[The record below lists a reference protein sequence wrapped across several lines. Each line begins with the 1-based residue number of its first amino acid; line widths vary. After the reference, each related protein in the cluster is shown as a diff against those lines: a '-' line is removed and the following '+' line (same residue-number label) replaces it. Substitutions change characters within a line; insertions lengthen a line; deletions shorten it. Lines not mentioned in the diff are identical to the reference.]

1 MEEDERQK
9 KVQAGKEKL
18 AELLKKKNSRS
29 KKKKKTDQCSL
40 EEVNEGEHMSDH
52 TATETDESFQSTE
65 EVQQIDQTSS
75 ETTVQDMQ
83 ESLGH
88 IDNLTESAVEENI
101 EESSYK
107 AVIEEYR
114 IKDSDS
120 SGWVLIVVW
129 SNSILHEAGGAFR
142 LLTGSTWMLVH
153 IDNLTESAVEENI
166 EESSYKAVI
175 EEYRIKIR
183 EFQNAL
189 IQRDD
194 IISQLSERLVT
205 TLENRDAIQADAS
218 TQAEALAQEI
228 STLKLQLKQATDV
241 VGKQKSKTGISA
253 QELLETKN
261 QVIFLQQE
269 KVHKDSVIVNLSQR
283 VSSMSSELDILQ
295 EEHQTEL
302 NNWKET
308 FETNQSLWEN
318 KHQQIQCLL
327 KEEQCEKYKLSSQ
340 VEELQK
346 QLAENDEHM
355 ARLSAS
361 LVDNQHKVQELQ
373 GLLDDAQ
380 NRSRLEIDTLK
391 EESLK
396 KDKKL
401 QAAQAEIE
409 ELIQESE
416 MKAQQLIKELEKQKQ
431 QNVQSS
437 GAVDQQLTALKVKLE
452 KEHSQNIMTI
462 KAEMLKQLHFEVS
475 AVEQKLQAA
484 IAERNNLNEEL
495 KKVKS
500 CSDNEHLTNGH
511 SYVSSHEGAGD
522 SKDQFHSDLLYFMK
536 QCEFLVE
543 QNDHLLQQ
551 LSTFKDCHKTQA
563 KQIVSGDAFYTQS
576 NIGEDER
583 VRNES
588 NLRQTENQVEL
599 VEKTSKLLVLQP
611 PGTSFDDTSERLEFG
626 LQPLDLDNRES
637 TEEELFGTEGKASSS
652 DNNQNELSSLVKDY
666 FTSLCLQFKSVWIM
680 NNELLQNVRSL
691 RECINA
697 LKLELDDEKCKEFH
711 FEFLESLTT
720 PEEILQKSLR
730 IAACKN
736 IQQELLQQN
745 NVLSLKFKEATD
757 GAELL
762 NIQLQDSDDKVKDL
776 KQKINNLGHEE
787 GSYTEIAHNNCQNWI
802 SDNDPALEE
811 NPQLQETMIS
821 INGKRLS
828 QESVKKLERTIELE
842 CEGEEPKMTQPKHF
856 QDLQYDH
863 VVSEKDQLSKH
874 LEHLQEKYDQEV
886 SEKHQ
891 QSKQLEHLQEKY
903 DQEVSEKDQ
912 LSKQLEHLQEKY
924 DQEMSEKHQLS
935 KQLEHLQEKYDQE
948 MSEKNQ
954 LDKVEHLEHLQE
966 DYKQVVFGKNKLAE
980 EITNLL
986 LSQQNYDL
994 LVSERDQLLKE
1005 VQQLQGL
1012 LKETKEDKFENVEL
1026 QNQYTIAD
1034 LKSQVDKLSNEN
1046 DCLKSE
1052 NKGLNEKLSE
1062 YQYQVKELLANT
1074 SQTEGEPCDQ
1084 KTTLDKILW
1093 KLEDLTRDKKV
1104 AKDYTSHCV
1113 TPEVS
1118 QLEKSF
1124 YFAVPKE
1131 IEEKFEKYVI
1141 LLQNKIYLLENE
1153 RQDFNKLKEEFQC
1166 LETDKMHLEEKLEN
1180 LETSI
1185 GELSKIK
1192 YLLADSRRERDMF
1205 ETKCKE
1211 LSQELENVHTSEAL
1225 LRQTL
1230 HASYQKRDLENE
1242 SLKKNL
1248 NEYHVFIDQIK
1259 SVLLKASTDVAEF
1272 AVRNFQFEDISKI
1285 IESIQL
1291 LTEKLHNSHQ
1301 TISNLKEKVKKMAEL
1316 LDQYKN
1322 KNNML
1327 LQEIEEKRK
1336 NHMLD
1341 FDTLKAEIEE
1351 KHEAE
1356 MQEKVLELEEI
1367 HRNELREKEGEL
1379 INTRDYYT
1387 VEMDKLKSELESM
1400 QAAKQKLEEQTYELQ
1415 KCWNQTPN
1423 FTVSSQIGEEISKLS
1438 LVDPLPS
1445 ELTVIDKAAN
1455 SGDQS
1460 AFYNIDPKSFV
1471 GEDVTERE
1479 WKLKYEKL
1487 LQKHKV
1493 LDCLKEE
1500 LKVILEENNNTDTKL
1515 KELESELKKSEK
1527 HTETVVKLLKEK
1539 RESEQDLMVQVF
1551 NFQEANHKL
1560 EAKLEELK
1568 VQVSGLLFVKKA
1580 LEEEVQLGRQK
1591 VHSSKMD
1598 GLMEDLAVPEAEIS
1612 ELRTKLQSEVEL
1624 RNSLE
1629 ASVAHLS
1636 KRCELL
1642 DRGRNDL
1649 LVRMEELKDQVMH
1662 YLIEQQKTQSEL
1674 MNERFENH
1682 KTKQELIN
1690 LQIQLRATQIQDV
1703 SEVDNYF
1710 DEIVVKES
1718 SQTRTDCI
1726 GSSLSQSDQGLEKS
1740 VEGML
1745 GLSDKMDYLVN
1756 ISKTIMEEKQKFINQ
1771 LSEQEQVLNNLRKLL
1786 DKENF
1791 SANKDVEHLYSHLN
1805 QLQIQGEILRNEIEQ
1820 HTQTY
1825 SDISGILSDRSFLE
1839 QTQLVVKNAF
1849 LKSVKTSEYTPVQE
1863 HSCQSELS
1871 EEQVAG
1877 LELKFL
1883 EQLQKFVIQN
1893 QRLEAELQQKDL
1905 ILKKWQ
1911 QESMQRELEKAS
1923 EEALIEIEQ
1932 QEALSNLRRRLTAE
1946 ALQDLRL
1953 LREEMD
1959 RRHKKAMK
1967 ELENKLEMQHSKH
1980 VTHLE
1985 ASHKTQIAALQAENE
2000 RLQREQEKLTLS
2012 NEEAKM
2018 QIVSE
2023 ECLRNHVRRLM
2034 DELTCNQKALL
2045 ENIVLET
2052 EKYQKEQIQ
2061 AIKTKFQDQ
2070 LREETES
2077 IQSCNEKKLQAL
2089 VASLKLEFEKEK
2101 SLILK
2106 NQQEKIEKKHK
2117 EELNNLKRHLEEEI
2131 NNLKLKHVE
2140 HQRGKECSEVLAER
2154 LRDQL
2159 EEEKQQHIKTN
2170 LSHHSKTVFLHH
2182 QTDQQKISSNI
2193 HLNIYALLLSFF
2205 HFLSPLIF
2213 FYFQIFQRAL
2223 SSTLFSASDFLACH
2237 LRCLLHFATF
2247 WLWLVSHKCW
2257 TFVRGFSLWVLVG
2270 VLLGLVNWEFDAGYC
2285 TQCLEVRN
2293 KCLKELC
2300 DYHEI
2305 KEKTMVM
2312 PSTEA
2317 SGEIKEKTTAVS
2329 STEISIPSDEG
2340 MGNSQLIDVRL
2351 ESLLTQRE
2359 LLLKE
2364 AKAMHQRL
2372 LGVHLKNVGEL
2383 KQRVLDEYQ
2392 VVLAVH
2398 KEMNAELD
2406 KLGKEA
2412 SMSSKLKSLE
2422 AEKSELLGKLE
2433 ILNHQLDTAGYQ
2445 NQQLQ
2450 LLVAQLRKDGGCLN
2464 CKSMIDDKNLASGKE
2479 SCGSQLVSKG
2489 TLSQSITSLEEGRL
2503 SLFGKVPSEGGD
2515 VFREL
2520 DNHYRNMYELKIV
2533 EYKSQLQISK
2543 EELENSYQKRLEAE
2557 REKHEKQIM
2566 DIECQKTNLEKKYQS
2581 DLESL
2586 IASHE
2591 SEKRAL
2597 EQVYCEK
2604 LAEER
2609 KKLSEHALVSTVD
2622 EDSVNHLFDLEK
2634 LRCELEEKFLEE
2646 KDMLC
2651 KEHVTKVKEL
2661 ITEHTKELKVLQECR
2676 KDKNDQMIGFS
2687 KDSEADEIRQL
2698 TKEKEEILQNK
2709 LEIETKLNS
2718 QMADLIQEHHDDLQA
2733 QIEDTNIRFNEQRK
2747 TFEAELHHQLE
2758 SMKMYHGKEMQLQE
2772 RVLKE
2777 KHEETCATLE
2787 EEHKKQ
2793 LKELKSSHSTEIQQL
2808 QAMIEEQKMTSQK
2821 QIEDL
2826 KTNHSLEVDALQH
2839 KIEDL
2844 LKKNRDL
2851 FSKHFLEMEEV
2862 SLFYSNE
2869 SRQMSNKL
2877 RAKIEEEKHSYLSD
2891 LQSSFF
2897 FLNRENLRAKHC
2909 NVLSS
2914 SISEEDLRVL
2924 KENQKVEVRELH
2936 EHFKIDLEKA
2946 KVQAKKEANK
2956 KEQQNEAGML
2966 KEMEKLRLK
2975 MEMDM
2980 AVYASENERLARELE
2995 ELRDHIHLL
3004 SPDDSLC
3011 CFFFSLKKEKQI
3023 WNIRLGEQKI
3033 GKRTCETYKLTST
3046 GTTTL
3051 PRDWQ
3056 TGTELSTNDIQSW
3069 QVDTAQTNSR
3079 LLNVLSHLVKTFLDT
3094 EQDIQNHLT
3103 KLGLDAGYLN
3113 DGNQDDDHGTAA
3125 SHGSKE
3131 DFSNLSLGEGLSLE
3145 LTEDGPDLTP
3155 RTWEF
3160 FNSTVP
3166 PTESD
3171 TEGEDV
3177 VLGASYR
3184 LKAAVEK
3191 VLNILTELVE
3201 AQQNQ
3206 DFCELL
3212 KRNEDLVQELRE
3224 EGQAKDFL
3232 RMELIKTE
3240 SSMRNVEMEKVRLED
3255 SVHILTD
3262 TKIKQ
3267 TKEIGNLKAQIQELE
3282 HSQETLS
3289 EDRKL
3294 LEEQRYMLASSLGD
3308 PEQKLLQENSKLATE
3323 KRNLQKQHDRER
3335 QRLLARIHQLEL
3347 TLEEFRSEQDE
3358 MLEQKRRE
3366 MEDLKSQ
3373 MEAMEKQLQ
3382 YHKKFI
3388 EEQALEREQ
3397 ERDEYLKEVSKL
3409 QELVKEKERIQNSED
3424 RLTKEVE
3431 ALEQQLRAR
3440 IEDHKEVLRK
3450 REQIETEL
3458 HHTSD
3463 KIHDLRDVI
3472 RELELELDIKS
3483 RTEKDLNQQI
3493 VNLKET
3499 MSDQEKA
3506 HLELSSEVEQL
3517 RNSSSRSELNSHVRL
3532 LEEQLE
3538 TRGQQ
3543 LERMMYCQ
3551 SILQEFKAQIQSLEE
3566 KVENKTQQLEVLHL
3580 PIFSVSSVQS
3590 ESKDSH
3596 HLTVTEEIRELSP
3609 ASLDW
3614 EELRRLDDKIE
3625 VLIKAE
3631 EELMMRNK
3639 ELERQLKKAKLA
3651 EEEEQHEK
3659 LALQEQVNNQ
3669 LLQISALKARI
3680 EEQRHGGER
3689 GSPFLVG
3696 SEAFRQLGQL
3706 REALIKEQEQRE
3718 EVERK
3723 LQTVNMELEDLQKQ
3737 VKEKCDSIE
3746 ELEIQLETANSTNSE
3761 ITNTK
3766 KDLACLTKENEE
3778 LTTELKML
3786 KIKAANAPLPHYIQM
3801 LLDDKNEEID
3811 QLNNQIELLK
3821 KELKEAKI
3829 MVKSETLMP
3838 TMSFV
3843 SVNKNRFNSVS
3854 QIETGGSMSVSDE
3867 LFKTKEEAQELQ
3879 QIIENQT
3886 KNLENK
3892 DRVLA
3897 EKELGFQKTSDSL
3910 YGQIVSLNK
3919 EAEEKDNKMLVLK
3932 KENDALQT
3940 QVNSLLEEVE
3950 SLNQYQLAS
3959 NILEDN
3965 SLHTSKRLQ
3974 EDFDTVQ
3981 RMLEENQEELNTLNE
3996 EAETQVKLESEILT
4010 LKNLLEDEK
4019 QEHVIQR
4026 EQLKQEVEQLNE
4038 HLDMVHKDHENV
4050 VAQLKK
4056 ELEVLSSGHS
4066 HTQETLRQEILKLRE
4081 EFVSQDKESP
4091 GLEKITMQFM
4101 EMLSSLKQDVEKSKV
4116 LLSAEIIRQ
4125 VAETERETIHKEQ
4138 LQKAEES
4145 CQKEFDEDCRKVN
4158 NDFQNKL
4165 KEFEFELRDKFEK
4178 EKSELELNHKMK
4190 ISEIENKLKYQFE
4203 RDKEEEIQKVESSWV
4218 QHTEVMKQI
4227 HEDELQAL
4235 KKSHEDELQAS
4246 EKMHSTALENA
4257 KKHLNDYHQE
4267 DIAALRKTLEDAFHR
4282 EEEML
4287 QKNHEDDIRYLQE
4300 NWEKKFEAE
4309 QQNLHYR
4316 YQHELHQLKES
4327 IARKYEMDLSALQ
4340 MIHHEQFQK
4349 LSEDTSEHWKPQMS
4363 DLQRLRCKE
4372 IELTK
4377 ENLCRQ
4383 FEHEKMKMKEIHAE
4397 EINNIRESNEKS
4409 LEDLKNNFVLTY
4421 GDKSE
4426 HAEKAAASTLESEK
4440 QSLSHI
4446 HSFELQKLSEEYEKR
4461 IEHESLK
4468 YKQKYEDELKH
4479 EKDKIQGRFS
4489 EEWDTM
4495 QETHRSKIR
4504 EVREKAWNEL
4514 KSVREQLE
4522 TKHWETVRQLE
4533 EHLTLQHK
4541 MEQLEREKK
4550 HQEEMKN
4557 LEAHMLQQLEENK
4570 SAMQRSHQEEVEGLR
4585 EALRSSKQNSPNPYR
4600 ETSTSSSDGTS
4611 KYESG
4616 DPPSEYSS
4624 DFVGES
4630 DKVLPPEIKK
4640 LLQKVYIE
4648 GTQVLSLTEHK
4659 QLQSHV
4665 ASSLNVPPG
4674 KTKELQYSEK
4684 EKQLYIEELQV
4695 LKSLMKEELVG
4706 DKGKE
4711 ILVNVLNSIFKQ
4723 QREKLKQDLEEHV
4736 DVTDNVKRK
4745 MAQLEKDQKAALKN
4759 LAESLLKELSRV
4771 QLTLKHE
4778 RNQHYQA
4785 FHHLEQQ
4792 NINLEDQKS
4801 RFEWQIKTQKELLEF
4816 RAKQEKALADDLRSS
4831 LEAEK
4836 SRNGELVSKL
4846 NEQRS
4851 NCLRLENALSSL
4863 EDKLSQLRQAS
4874 VEDKKQ
4880 IENYVEIY
4888 EKEKSH
4894 SQTLL
4899 KALESER
4906 SNFTQLQLVL
4916 ESERR
4921 RSKTVHEHNSQIIQ
4935 DLKKSLNSSEGGNFS
4950 PMSTPCDVEKLRGG
4964 DVNRSL
4970 GVDLSNTLHLQATP
4984 VDEQKSL
4991 EKPCIRCNTLEMERT
5006 LWVQE
5011 QSKLQQSLHKAESE
5025 VIRLRLL
5032 LQTVGEESD
5041 KATLTSLENKVHKL
5055 YFKYR
5060 RAESYRRGLIY
5071 QKKYLMSL
5079 LGGYQATESATLV
5092 MLAKISGDEV
5102 TANHQTSLPP
5112 ISVFRSAVYA
5122 IIALQRMKYLMN
5134 RWNKVT
5140 NIHSSYSL
5148 QEPERLT
5155 HLGSP
5160 CQSSVPHGIG
5170 LPTAVVGVSVSS
5182 ISSQPTI
5189 HAGNHN
5195 KLFTSKLHSPVSG
5208 HSPLPLPTP
5217 TGSRSISPSALP
5229 VSAGGTSGS
5238 SQFVNNVY
5246 LTPPVREKN
5255 SSFIRS
5261 IPSHDLS
5268 ASSTKQAP
5276 ESERKENGKLGG
5288 YLTRL
5293 YKLHKTLGLD
5303 TENK

>member
-114 IKDSDS
+114 IK
-120 SGWVLIVVW
+120 
-129 SNSILHEAGGAFR
+129 
-142 LLTGSTWMLVH
+142 
-153 IDNLTESAVEENI
+153 
-166 EESSYKAVI
+166 
-175 EEYRIKIR
+175 IR

-205 TLENRDAIQADAS
+205 TLENRDAIQAEAS

-452 KEHSQNIMTI
+452 KENSQNIMTI

-563 KQIVSGDAFYTQS
+563 KQIVSGDAFYAQS

-611 PGTSFDDTSERLEFG
+611 PGTSFDDTSERREFG

-711 FEFLESLTT
+711 SEFLESLTT

-730 IAACKN
+730 IVACKN

-745 NVLSLKFKEATD
+745 NVLSLKFEEATD

-863 VVSEKDQLSKH
+863 VVSEKDQLSK
-874 LEHLQEKYDQEV
+874 
-886 SEKHQ
+886 
-891 QSKQLEHLQEKY
+891 
-903 DQEVSEKDQ
+903 
-912 LSKQLEHLQEKY
+912 QLEHLQEKY

-966 DYKQVVFGKNKLAE
+966 DYKQVVLEKNKLAE

-1104 AKDYTSHCV
+1104 VKDYTSHCV

-1166 LETDKMHLEEKLEN
+1166 LETDKMHLKEKLEN

-1185 GELSKIK
+1185 GELSEIK

-1301 TISNLKEKVKKMAEL
+1301 TINDLKEKVKKMAEL

-1327 LQEIEEKRK
+1327 LLEIEEKRK

-1379 INTRDYYT
+1379 INARDYYT
-1387 VEMDKLKSELESM
+1387 VEMEKLKSELESM

-1471 GEDVTERE
+1471 GEKDVTERE

-1500 LKVILEENNNTDTKL
+1500 LKVILEKNNNTDTKL

-1624 RNSLE
+1624 RNGLE

-1642 DRGRNDL
+1642 DQGRNDL

-1690 LQIQLRATQIQDV
+1690 LQILLRATQIQDV

-1710 DEIVVKES
+1710 DEIVVKEC

-1726 GSSLSQSDQGLEKS
+1726 GSSLSQRDQGLEKS
-1740 VEGML
+1740 VEEML

-1771 LSEQEQVLNNLRKLL
+1771 LREQKQVLNNLRKLL

-1791 SANKDVEHLYSHLN
+1791 SANKDVEHFYSHLN

-1923 EEALIEIEQ
+1923 EETLIEIEK

-1985 ASHKTQIAALQAENE
+1985 ASHKTQIAALQAENR
-2000 RLQREQEKLTLS
+2000 RLQREQERLTLS

-2159 EEEKQQHIKTN
+2159 EEEKQQHIKHLTQ
-2170 LSHHSKTVFLHH
+2170 HWHTVYL
-2182 QTDQQKISSNI
+2182 T
-2193 HLNIYALLLSFF
+2193 HLNKIMEKTKVMPSIEASGEIKEEITVL
-2205 HFLSPLIF
+2205 
-2213 FYFQIFQRAL
+2213 A
-2223 SSTLFSASDFLACH
+2223 STEASHD
-2237 LRCLLHFATF
+2237 
-2247 WLWLVSHKCW
+2247 
-2257 TFVRGFSLWVLVG
+2257 
-2270 VLLGLVNWEFDAGYC
+2270 
-2285 TQCLEVRN
+2285 
-2293 KCLKELC
+2293 
-2300 DYHEI
+2300 I

-2433 ILNHQLDTAGYQ
+2433 ILNHQLDAGYQ

-2450 LLVAQLRKDGGCLN
+2450 LLVAQ
-2464 CKSMIDDKNLASGKE
+2464 
-2479 SCGSQLVSKG
+2479 
-2489 TLSQSITSLEEGRL
+2489 
-2503 SLFGKVPSEGGD
+2503 
-2515 VFREL
+2515 
-2520 DNHYRNMYELKIV
+2520 
-2533 EYKSQLQISK
+2533 
-2543 EELENSYQKRLEAE
+2543 
-2557 REKHEKQIM
+2557 
-2566 DIECQKTNLEKKYQS
+2566 
-2581 DLESL
+2581 
-2586 IASHE
+2586 
-2591 SEKRAL
+2591 
-2597 EQVYCEK
+2597 
-2604 LAEER
+2604 
-2609 KKLSEHALVSTVD
+2609 
-2622 EDSVNHLFDLEK
+2622 
-2634 LRCELEEKFLEE
+2634 
-2646 KDMLC
+2646 
-2651 KEHVTKVKEL
+2651 
-2661 ITEHTKELKVLQECR
+2661 
-2676 KDKNDQMIGFS
+2676 
-2687 KDSEADEIRQL
+2687 
-2698 TKEKEEILQNK
+2698 
-2709 LEIETKLNS
+2709 
-2718 QMADLIQEHHDDLQA
+2718 
-2733 QIEDTNIRFNEQRK
+2733 
-2747 TFEAELHHQLE
+2747 
-2758 SMKMYHGKEMQLQE
+2758 
-2772 RVLKE
+2772 
-2777 KHEETCATLE
+2777 
-2787 EEHKKQ
+2787 
-2793 LKELKSSHSTEIQQL
+2793 
-2808 QAMIEEQKMTSQK
+2808 
-2821 QIEDL
+2821 
-2826 KTNHSLEVDALQH
+2826 
-2839 KIEDL
+2839 
-2844 LKKNRDL
+2844 
-2851 FSKHFLEMEEV
+2851 
-2862 SLFYSNE
+2862 
-2869 SRQMSNKL
+2869 
-2877 RAKIEEEKHSYLSD
+2877 
-2891 LQSSFF
+2891 
-2897 FLNRENLRAKHC
+2897 
-2909 NVLSS
+2909 
-2914 SISEEDLRVL
+2914 
-2924 KENQKVEVRELH
+2924 
-2936 EHFKIDLEKA
+2936 
-2946 KVQAKKEANK
+2946 
-2956 KEQQNEAGML
+2956 
-2966 KEMEKLRLK
+2966 
-2975 MEMDM
+2975 
-2980 AVYASENERLARELE
+2980 
-2995 ELRDHIHLL
+2995 
-3004 SPDDSLC
+3004 
-3011 CFFFSLKKEKQI
+3011 
-3023 WNIRLGEQKI
+3023 
-3033 GKRTCETYKLTST
+3033 
-3046 GTTTL
+3046 
-3051 PRDWQ
+3051 
-3056 TGTELSTNDIQSW
+3056 
-3069 QVDTAQTNSR
+3069 
-3079 LLNVLSHLVKTFLDT
+3079 
-3094 EQDIQNHLT
+3094 
-3103 KLGLDAGYLN
+3103 
-3113 DGNQDDDHGTAA
+3113 
-3125 SHGSKE
+3125 
-3131 DFSNLSLGEGLSLE
+3131 
-3145 LTEDGPDLTP
+3145 
-3155 RTWEF
+3155 
-3160 FNSTVP
+3160 
-3166 PTESD
+3166 
-3171 TEGEDV
+3171 
-3177 VLGASYR
+3177 
-3184 LKAAVEK
+3184 
-3191 VLNILTELVE
+3191 
-3201 AQQNQ
+3201 
-3206 DFCELL
+3206 
-3212 KRNEDLVQELRE
+3212 
-3224 EGQAKDFL
+3224 
-3232 RMELIKTE
+3232 
-3240 SSMRNVEMEKVRLED
+3240 
-3255 SVHILTD
+3255 
-3262 TKIKQ
+3262 
-3267 TKEIGNLKAQIQELE
+3267 
-3282 HSQETLS
+3282 
-3289 EDRKL
+3289 
-3294 LEEQRYMLASSLGD
+3294 
-3308 PEQKLLQENSKLATE
+3308 
-3323 KRNLQKQHDRER
+3323 
-3335 QRLLARIHQLEL
+3335 
-3347 TLEEFRSEQDE
+3347 
-3358 MLEQKRRE
+3358 
-3366 MEDLKSQ
+3366 
-3373 MEAMEKQLQ
+3373 
-3382 YHKKFI
+3382 
-3388 EEQALEREQ
+3388 
-3397 ERDEYLKEVSKL
+3397 
-3409 QELVKEKERIQNSED
+3409 
-3424 RLTKEVE
+3424 
-3431 ALEQQLRAR
+3431 
-3440 IEDHKEVLRK
+3440 
-3450 REQIETEL
+3450 
-3458 HHTSD
+3458 
-3463 KIHDLRDVI
+3463 
-3472 RELELELDIKS
+3472 
-3483 RTEKDLNQQI
+3483 
-3493 VNLKET
+3493 
-3499 MSDQEKA
+3499 
-3506 HLELSSEVEQL
+3506 
-3517 RNSSSRSELNSHVRL
+3517 
-3532 LEEQLE
+3532 
-3538 TRGQQ
+3538 
-3543 LERMMYCQ
+3543 
-3551 SILQEFKAQIQSLEE
+3551 
-3566 KVENKTQQLEVLHL
+3566 
-3580 PIFSVSSVQS
+3580 
-3590 ESKDSH
+3590 
-3596 HLTVTEEIRELSP
+3596 
-3609 ASLDW
+3609 
-3614 EELRRLDDKIE
+3614 
-3625 VLIKAE
+3625 
-3631 EELMMRNK
+3631 
-3639 ELERQLKKAKLA
+3639 
-3651 EEEEQHEK
+3651 
-3659 LALQEQVNNQ
+3659 
-3669 LLQISALKARI
+3669 
-3680 EEQRHGGER
+3680 
-3689 GSPFLVG
+3689 
-3696 SEAFRQLGQL
+3696 
-3706 REALIKEQEQRE
+3706 
-3718 EVERK
+3718 
-3723 LQTVNMELEDLQKQ
+3723 
-3737 VKEKCDSIE
+3737 
-3746 ELEIQLETANSTNSE
+3746 
-3761 ITNTK
+3761 
-3766 KDLACLTKENEE
+3766 
-3778 LTTELKML
+3778 
-3786 KIKAANAPLPHYIQM
+3786 
-3801 LLDDKNEEID
+3801 
-3811 QLNNQIELLK
+3811 
-3821 KELKEAKI
+3821 
-3829 MVKSETLMP
+3829 
-3838 TMSFV
+3838 
-3843 SVNKNRFNSVS
+3843 
-3854 QIETGGSMSVSDE
+3854 
-3867 LFKTKEEAQELQ
+3867 
-3879 QIIENQT
+3879 
-3886 KNLENK
+3886 
-3892 DRVLA
+3892 
-3897 EKELGFQKTSDSL
+3897 
-3910 YGQIVSLNK
+3910 
-3919 EAEEKDNKMLVLK
+3919 
-3932 KENDALQT
+3932 
-3940 QVNSLLEEVE
+3940 
-3950 SLNQYQLAS
+3950 
-3959 NILEDN
+3959 
-3965 SLHTSKRLQ
+3965 
-3974 EDFDTVQ
+3974 
-3981 RMLEENQEELNTLNE
+3981 
-3996 EAETQVKLESEILT
+3996 
-4010 LKNLLEDEK
+4010 
-4019 QEHVIQR
+4019 
-4026 EQLKQEVEQLNE
+4026 
-4038 HLDMVHKDHENV
+4038 
-4050 VAQLKK
+4050 
-4056 ELEVLSSGHS
+4056 
-4066 HTQETLRQEILKLRE
+4066 
-4081 EFVSQDKESP
+4081 
-4091 GLEKITMQFM
+4091 
-4101 EMLSSLKQDVEKSKV
+4101 
-4116 LLSAEIIRQ
+4116 
-4125 VAETERETIHKEQ
+4125 
-4138 LQKAEES
+4138 
-4145 CQKEFDEDCRKVN
+4145 
-4158 NDFQNKL
+4158 
-4165 KEFEFELRDKFEK
+4165 
-4178 EKSELELNHKMK
+4178 
-4190 ISEIENKLKYQFE
+4190 
-4203 RDKEEEIQKVESSWV
+4203 
-4218 QHTEVMKQI
+4218 
-4227 HEDELQAL
+4227 
-4235 KKSHEDELQAS
+4235 
-4246 EKMHSTALENA
+4246 
-4257 KKHLNDYHQE
+4257 
-4267 DIAALRKTLEDAFHR
+4267 
-4282 EEEML
+4282 
-4287 QKNHEDDIRYLQE
+4287 
-4300 NWEKKFEAE
+4300 
-4309 QQNLHYR
+4309 
-4316 YQHELHQLKES
+4316 
-4327 IARKYEMDLSALQ
+4327 
-4340 MIHHEQFQK
+4340 
-4349 LSEDTSEHWKPQMS
+4349 
-4363 DLQRLRCKE
+4363 
-4372 IELTK
+4372 
-4377 ENLCRQ
+4377 
-4383 FEHEKMKMKEIHAE
+4383 
-4397 EINNIRESNEKS
+4397 
-4409 LEDLKNNFVLTY
+4409 
-4421 GDKSE
+4421 
-4426 HAEKAAASTLESEK
+4426 
-4440 QSLSHI
+4440 
-4446 HSFELQKLSEEYEKR
+4446 
-4461 IEHESLK
+4461 
-4468 YKQKYEDELKH
+4468 
-4479 EKDKIQGRFS
+4479 
-4489 EEWDTM
+4489 
-4495 QETHRSKIR
+4495 
-4504 EVREKAWNEL
+4504 
-4514 KSVREQLE
+4514 
-4522 TKHWETVRQLE
+4522 
-4533 EHLTLQHK
+4533 
-4541 MEQLEREKK
+4541 
-4550 HQEEMKN
+4550 
-4557 LEAHMLQQLEENK
+4557 
-4570 SAMQRSHQEEVEGLR
+4570 
-4585 EALRSSKQNSPNPYR
+4585 
-4600 ETSTSSSDGTS
+4600 
-4611 KYESG
+4611 
-4616 DPPSEYSS
+4616 
-4624 DFVGES
+4624 
-4630 DKVLPPEIKK
+4630 
-4640 LLQKVYIE
+4640 
-4648 GTQVLSLTEHK
+4648 
-4659 QLQSHV
+4659 
-4665 ASSLNVPPG
+4665 
-4674 KTKELQYSEK
+4674 
-4684 EKQLYIEELQV
+4684 
-4695 LKSLMKEELVG
+4695 
-4706 DKGKE
+4706 
-4711 ILVNVLNSIFKQ
+4711 
-4723 QREKLKQDLEEHV
+4723 
-4736 DVTDNVKRK
+4736 
-4745 MAQLEKDQKAALKN
+4745 
-4759 LAESLLKELSRV
+4759 
-4771 QLTLKHE
+4771 
-4778 RNQHYQA
+4778 
-4785 FHHLEQQ
+4785 
-4792 NINLEDQKS
+4792 
-4801 RFEWQIKTQKELLEF
+4801 
-4816 RAKQEKALADDLRSS
+4816 
-4831 LEAEK
+4831 
-4836 SRNGELVSKL
+4836 
-4846 NEQRS
+4846 
-4851 NCLRLENALSSL
+4851 
-4863 EDKLSQLRQAS
+4863 
-4874 VEDKKQ
+4874 
-4880 IENYVEIY
+4880 
-4888 EKEKSH
+4888 
-4894 SQTLL
+4894 
-4899 KALESER
+4899 
-4906 SNFTQLQLVL
+4906 
-4916 ESERR
+4916 
-4921 RSKTVHEHNSQIIQ
+4921 
-4935 DLKKSLNSSEGGNFS
+4935 
-4950 PMSTPCDVEKLRGG
+4950 
-4964 DVNRSL
+4964 
-4970 GVDLSNTLHLQATP
+4970 
-4984 VDEQKSL
+4984 
-4991 EKPCIRCNTLEMERT
+4991 
-5006 LWVQE
+5006 
-5011 QSKLQQSLHKAESE
+5011 
-5025 VIRLRLL
+5025 
-5032 LQTVGEESD
+5032 
-5041 KATLTSLENKVHKL
+5041 
-5055 YFKYR
+5055 
-5060 RAESYRRGLIY
+5060 
-5071 QKKYLMSL
+5071 
-5079 LGGYQATESATLV
+5079 
-5092 MLAKISGDEV
+5092 
-5102 TANHQTSLPP
+5102 
-5112 ISVFRSAVYA
+5112 
-5122 IIALQRMKYLMN
+5122 
-5134 RWNKVT
+5134 
-5140 NIHSSYSL
+5140 
-5148 QEPERLT
+5148 
-5155 HLGSP
+5155 
-5160 CQSSVPHGIG
+5160 
-5170 LPTAVVGVSVSS
+5170 
-5182 ISSQPTI
+5182 
-5189 HAGNHN
+5189 
-5195 KLFTSKLHSPVSG
+5195 
-5208 HSPLPLPTP
+5208 
-5217 TGSRSISPSALP
+5217 
-5229 VSAGGTSGS
+5229 
-5238 SQFVNNVY
+5238 
-5246 LTPPVREKN
+5246 
-5255 SSFIRS
+5255 
-5261 IPSHDLS
+5261 
-5268 ASSTKQAP
+5268 
-5276 ESERKENGKLGG
+5276 
-5288 YLTRL
+5288 
-5293 YKLHKTLGLD
+5293 
-5303 TENK
+5303 